1 MGNYFD
7 RLNSLCTL
15 KMKKDQPKR
24 VNICWELKDERKCQT
39 LSRDEAYAL
48 RKYIDDNDGCVFWF
62 QALDD

>member
-1 MGNYFD
+1 MGNYLNCF
-7 RLNSLCTL
+7 NSLCTL

-48 RKYIDDNDGCVFWF
+48 KKYVDDNDGCVFWF

>member
-1 MGNYFD
+1 
-7 RLNSLCTL
+7 
-15 KMKKDQPKR
+15 MKKQQPKR

-48 RKYIDDNDGCVFWF
+48 RKHVDENDGCVFWF

>member
-1 MGNYFD
+1 MGNYFSC
-7 RLNSLCTL
+7 LNSLCTL
-15 KMKKDQPKR
+15 EMKKDQPRR

-48 RKYIDDNDGCVFWF
+48 KKYIDDNDGCVFWF

>member
-1 MGNYFD
+1 MGNC
-7 RLNSLCTL
+7 LNFLDSLRSF

-24 VNICWELKDERKCQT
+24 VNICWQLKDERKCQT

-48 RKYIDDNDGCVFWF
+48 KKHVDDNNGCVFWF